1 MTALAIVTALLLAA
15 DPAPATPAKAKPAST
30 QPTAKSPPAK
40 AAPAK
45 GAGGPA
51 VAPKATTPKAKHGGA
66 HGNPTD
72 LGAYTAALLDPK
84 RDEWQKPDEVV
95 KALGL
100 SPGQVVCDVGAGP
113 GYFTLRLAA
122 AVGPSG
128 RVFAVDVEAPL
139 LVALRERLG
148 ELRQVTPVLAVAD
161 DPLLPRGACDLV
173 LVVDTFHHFPDG
185 VAYLWRL
192 ATSLKPG
199 GRIVNIDFHR
209 RETPVGPPVAR
220 RVAREDF
227 LAAAASAGLA
237 LTAEHDFLPHQYF
250 VVLSSGSA
258 PR

>member
-1 MTALAIVTALLLAA
+1 VTALAIAAALLMAA
-15 DPAPATPAKAKPAST
+15 DPAPAAPAKPKPTAAPAPAKPKQAAAQAPAKA
-30 QPTAKSPPAK
+30 PP
-40 AAPAK
+40 K
-45 GAGGPA
+45 GG
-51 VAPKATTPKAKHGGA
+51 TAKHGGA
-66 HGNPTD
+66 HGNPAD
-72 LGAYTAALLDPK
+72 LKAYAARLLDPK

-100 SPGQVVCDVGAGP
+100 SAGQVVCDVGAGP

-148 ELRQVTPVLAVAD
+148 EVRQVTPVLAVAD
-161 DPLLPRGACDLV
+161 DPLLPQGACDLV

-192 ATSLKPG
+192 ASSLKPG
-199 GRIVNIDFHR
+199 GRIVNIDFHK

-227 LAAAASAGLA
+227 LAAAASSGLG
-237 LTAEHDFLPHQYF
+237 LMVEHDFLPYQYM
-250 VVLSSGSA
+250 VVVGPAGSA
-258 PR
+258 R